1 MLRGMVP
8 ALLTCLLLAGC
19 SGGGGGSSQA
29 DAWIPTDTATQP
41 DAANVPD
48 GGCDDDVMGE
58 DYCIKNPGTNAGN
71 PSLVNRLPLPQC
83 W

>member
-1 MLRGMVP
+1 
-8 ALLTCLLLAGC
+8 
-19 SGGGGGSSQA
+19 
-29 DAWIPTDTATQP
+29 
-41 DAANVPD
+41 
-48 GGCDDDVMGE
+48 MGE